1 MIKLEYK
8 VTDPKGMHARPA
20 GILAACAKEYQSTT
34 KFIAGNESVDM
45 KKILPLMGV
54 PVSKGEVIAVEI
66 DGDDEEACAKAV
78 EKALKENF

>member
-20 GILAACAKEYQSTT
+20 GILAACAKKYQSSTT
-34 KFIAGNESVDM
+34 FTAGTESVDM

-54 PVSKGEVIAVEI
+54 PVSKDQIITVEI
-66 DGDDEEACAKAV
+66 EGDDEEACARAV
-78 EKALKENF
+78 EAALKENF

>member
-20 GILAACAKEYQSTT
+20 GILAACAKEFSSEVT
-34 KFIAGNESVDM
+34 FVCSDEAVDM

-54 PVSKGEVIAVEI
+54 PVSKGQVITVKI
-66 DGDDEEACAKAV
+66 DGDDEAACAKAL
-78 EKALKENF
+78 EAALKESF